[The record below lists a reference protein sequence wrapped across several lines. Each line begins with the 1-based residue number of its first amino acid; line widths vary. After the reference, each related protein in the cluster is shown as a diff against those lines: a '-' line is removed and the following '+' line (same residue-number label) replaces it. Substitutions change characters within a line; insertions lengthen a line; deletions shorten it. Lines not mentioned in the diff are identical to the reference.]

1 MLAEERYHV
10 IINELENNF
19 SVKTAD
25 LCTKMQVSRETIRR
39 DLEELEK
46 QGYVM
51 RIHGGAKKVETD
63 HRPSS
68 YVPFDERQVENL
80 SDKEAVARLAATLIK
95 PNHCIALD
103 SGTTSLLLAK
113 EIASLGYP
121 VTVVTNSLAI
131 ANELVNANQ
140 ITLVLTGGIYNG
152 EERAFI
158 SDLST
163 LIFSKINIDLFFL
176 TTCGISVEKG
186 ITYQRMDEVNTQL
199 AMMQAATETIVI
211 ADSSKIGV
219 NSLVSMCSI
228 QEVGRMIT
236 DTHISEEQLQ
246 QFKAAGVTVLVAQE
260 EGVLHE

>member
-10 IINELENNF
+10 IINELEKNF

-46 QGYVM
+46 KGLVS
-51 RIHGGAKKVETD
+51 RIHGGAKKNEPD
-63 HRPSS
+63 HKKSS
-68 YVPFDERQVENL
+68 YVPFNERKVENL
-80 SDKEAVARLAATLIK
+80 LKKEAVAKVAATLVK
-95 PNHCIALD
+95 PNSCVALD

-113 EIASLGYP
+113 EIGQLGYAI
-121 VTVVTNSLAI
+121 TVVTNSLAI
-131 ANELVNANQ
+131 ANELSRYPQ
-140 ITLVLTGGIYNG
+140 ITLVLTGGIYSG
-152 EERAFI
+152 EEQAFT

-186 ITYQRMDEVNTQL
+186 ITYQRIDEVNTQL
-199 AMMQAATETIVI
+199 AMMQVASETIVI

-228 QEVGRMIT
+228 QEVGRIIT